1 MAELQTHPELD
12 TDGDGVL
19 SEGEAQVPHALPWP
33 RIPRGDCPG
42 RLQGQGAGTGRLWA
56 IPMESSPLAPGQG
69 CWGTWPRPSEPG
81 GQPPSVTSPCP
92 LEPGGVVRG
101 PQGVWLGQS
110 QVSHSR
116 TPTGSHECLCPICT
130 PHVCAFGS
138 LHSPDPVPLQSVH
151 HCPLL
156 GPSPFL
162 LGPCLFL

>member
-1 MAELQTHPELD
+1 MGTGCCQKGKPRYPMLSLGLGFLEGTAL
-12 TDGDGVL
+12 GDFR
-19 SEGEAQVPHALPWP
+19 A
-33 RIPRGDCPG
+33 R
-42 RLQGQGAGTGRLWA
+42 GAGTGRLWA